1 MLVDTWVA
9 MFMMLV
15 VASWLWSIVAACLKE
30 LPENLTESTSLVK
43 IALVYLII
51 YIATGVFIW
60 ENFETLWVILNLL
73 AVVAVFYAYDF
84 TARQL
89 VKLEQ
94 QKEVIFSEYAGSLV
108 LLLFLPIGVWSI
120 QPRVN
125 KLLGTERNEESE
137 NREGIKK

>member
-1 MLVDTWVA
+1 
-9 MFMMLV
+9 MMLV